1 MQVEQTKQ
9 FSKTYK
15 KLFANQLPET
25 NNAINEIIADPEIG
39 EKKQGDLSWLRVYKF
54 KLLGQLTLI
63 GYTFDKDILTFI
75 ALSSHENFYRDIK
88 RKYNT

>member
-15 KLFANQLPET
+15 KLFINQLPET

-39 EKKQGDLSWLRVYKF
+39 EKKQGDLSWLRVHRQLGKKN
-54 KLLGQLTLI
+54 KLSLYI
-63 GYTFDKDILTFI
+63 I
-75 ALSSHENFYRDIK
+75 IK
-88 RKYNT
+88 NYICKLH